1 MNSNIINTKSNNDY
15 KNSPDPAIYRLI
27 SQAVGDI
34 LKGQQETVSNLQ
46 SQITSLSNQQMS
58 LSAPTGANSSISVI
72 NTLDAP
78 KLVLT
83 TDNQLPSNLSV
94 SIQSGSIS
102 ISPDGNLVASVNIEI
117 DDIIDLVDYE
127 VKYVAVE

>member
-58 LSAPTGANSSISVI
+58 LYAPTGANSSIPVI

-117 DDIIDLVDYE
+117 DDIIDIVDYE
-127 VKYVAVE
+127 VKYVAVD

>member
-1 MNSNIINTKSNNDY
+1 MSGNIINTKSNSDY

-27 SQAVGDI
+27 SEAVGDL
-34 LKGQQETVSNLQ
+34 LKGQQDAVNNLQ
-46 SQITSLSNQQMS
+46 SQITSLSRQPIS
-58 LSAPTGANSSISVI
+58 LSAPTGANSSIPVI
-72 NTLDAP
+72 DTLDTP

-83 TDNQLPSNLSV
+83 TDGQLPSNLSV

-117 DDIIDLVDYE
+117 DDIIDIVDYE
-127 VKYVAVE
+127 VKYVAVD

>member
-1 MNSNIINTKSNNDY
+1 MSGNIINTKSNSDY

-34 LKGQQETVSNLQ
+34 LKGQQDAVNNLQ
-46 SQITSLSNQQMS
+46 SQITSLSRKPIS
-58 LSAPTGANSSISVI
+58 LSAPTGANSSIPVI
-72 NTLDAP
+72 DTLDTP

-83 TDNQLPSNLSV
+83 TDGQLPSNLSV

-117 DDIIDLVDYE
+117 DDIIDIVDYE
-127 VKYVAVE
+127 VKYVAVD

>member
-1 MNSNIINTKSNNDY
+1 MSGNIINTKSNSDY

-34 LKGQQETVSNLQ
+34 LKGQQDAVNNLQ
-46 SQITSLSNQQMS
+46 SQITSLSRQPIS
-58 LSAPTGANSSISVI
+58 LSAPTGANSSIPVI
-72 NTLDAP
+72 DTLDTP

-83 TDNQLPSNLSV
+83 TDGQLPSNLSV

-117 DDIIDLVDYE
+117 DDIIDIVDYE
-127 VKYVAVE
+127 VKYVAVD

>member
-1 MNSNIINTKSNNDY
+1 MNNNIINTKSNNDY

-72 NTLDAP
+72 NTLEAP

-117 DDIIDLVDYE
+117 DDIIDIVDYE
-127 VKYVAVE
+127 VKYVAVD

>member
-58 LSAPTGANSSISVI
+58 LSAPTGANSSIPVI

-83 TDNQLPSNLSV
+83 TDGQLPSNLSV

-117 DDIIDLVDYE
+117 DDIIDIVDYE
-127 VKYVAVE
+127 VKYVAVD

>member
-58 LSAPTGANSSISVI
+58 LSAPTVANSSISVI

-117 DDIIDLVDYE
+117 DDIIDIVDYE
-127 VKYVAVE
+127 VKYVAVD

>member
-58 LSAPTGANSSISVI
+58 LSAPTGANSSIAVI

-83 TDNQLPSNLSV
+83 TDGQLPSNLSV
-94 SIQSGSIS
+94 SIESGSIS

-117 DDIIDLVDYE
+117 DDIIDIVDYE
-127 VKYVAVE
+127 VKYVAVD

>member
-117 DDIIDLVDYE
+117 DDIIDIVDYE
-127 VKYVAVE
+127 VKYVAVD